1 MAQNSKNQFGQI
13 NISYICR
20 IFNTM
25 YVSVTEKLYSG
36 DILTCHNKLVILFQV
51 EMEDKPVIVEGS
63 T

>member
-1 MAQNSKNQFGQI
+1 
-13 NISYICR
+13 
-20 IFNTM
+20 M

-51 EMEDKPVIVEGS
+51 EMEDKPVIVEES